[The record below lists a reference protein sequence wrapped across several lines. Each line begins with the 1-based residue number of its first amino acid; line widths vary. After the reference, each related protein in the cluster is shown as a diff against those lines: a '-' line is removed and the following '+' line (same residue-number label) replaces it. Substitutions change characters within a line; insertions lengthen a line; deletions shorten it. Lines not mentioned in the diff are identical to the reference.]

1 MIFELFGFVEL
12 KEKLSNIY
20 WLYLAVIF
28 SVENCFK
35 YVKISFFPV
44 WKELSDTVLLLTAMP
59 NSEMFHFQEKFSS

>member
-20 WLYLAVIF
+20 WFYLVVIF

-35 YVKISFFPV
+35 YVKILFFFV
-44 WKELSDTVLLLTAMP
+44 WKEFLDIVLLLIVMF
-59 NSEMFHFQEKFSS
+59 NFEMFYF